1 MRGFLRPIAAI
12 LLAVMAV
19 SIGGG
24 AACAQQSADSII
36 NALRPTGNLGATR
49 GIRLGGGN
57 APQTPSPARPVSAPP
72 TTEAATH
79 TVPNVQDEVKYMMQ
93 PELAPA
99 GETAPQ
105 HFGAKD
111 IFELSWKNLLDA
123 YSCTECGRCSAA
135 CPANQTGKLLS
146 PRKIRRRQRERQTS
160 DPELWTA

>member
-79 TVPNVQDEVKYMMQ
+79 TVPNVQDEAMTQ
-93 PELAPA
+93 DSGPS
-99 GETAPQ
+99 
-105 HFGAKD
+105 
-111 IFELSWKNLLDA
+111 INL
-123 YSCTECGRCSAA
+123 T
-135 CPANQTGKLLS
+135 
-146 PRKIRRRQRERQTS
+146 
-160 DPELWTA
+160 